1 MRRITIEIEDGG
13 VTACYSNGSE
23 RKASMALEGPVTW
36 DCLWGKIKEG
46 LQLDLCVPPGA
57 VMQRT
62 SADQQTWLV
71 KDDWRPQICGFGLPG
86 FGWGFWL
93 PGISGSCCG
102 FRDEAAAARAARS
115 LMHNKDRIPTMPSAV
130 SEVFTLDGVYAFL
143 DLFGEIHATFI
154 TAEDAAGCAAKL
166 ENEHLQKP

>member
-46 LQLDLCVPPGA
+46 LQLDLCVPPGIATQGA
-57 VMQRT
+57 VPVMREWVPLL
-62 SADQQTWLV
+62 A
-71 KDDWRPQICGFGLPG
+71 GFGLPG

-93 PGISGSCCG
+93 PGGSDSCCC